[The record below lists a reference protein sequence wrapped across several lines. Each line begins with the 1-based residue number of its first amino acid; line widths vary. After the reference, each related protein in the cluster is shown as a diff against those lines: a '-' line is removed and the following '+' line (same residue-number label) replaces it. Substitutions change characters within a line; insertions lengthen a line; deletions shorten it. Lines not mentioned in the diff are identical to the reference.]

1 MVVLIREDIQHR
13 GEKRTTVKALGTRT
27 YSVAVRKYG
36 PCAVHAC
43 VAANEDRAG
52 GRANS
57 AVN

>member
-13 GEKRTTVKALGTRT
+13 VEKRTTVKALETT
-27 YSVAVRKYG
+27 VAVRKYG

-43 VAANEDRAG
+43 AAANEDRAG